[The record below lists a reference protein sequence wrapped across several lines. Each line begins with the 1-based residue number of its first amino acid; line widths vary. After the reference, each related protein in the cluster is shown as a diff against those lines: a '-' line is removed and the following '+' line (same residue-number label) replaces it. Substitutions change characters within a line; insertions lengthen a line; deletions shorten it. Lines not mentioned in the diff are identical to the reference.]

1 VFPLIH
7 NWLDENNKTQMI
19 DPILDDHN
27 TERYWQDPIE
37 ESPFVWEILQRKN
50 LIDQAQTPDQPRRLP
65 SVGEWLVQQ

>member
-1 VFPLIH
+1 MFPLIH

-19 DPILDDHN
+19 DPILDDT

-37 ESPFVWEILQRKN
+37 GSPFVWEVLQRKN
-50 LIDQAQTPDQPRRLP
+50 LVDQAQTPDQPRRLP